1 MNYTNLQLDE
11 TALSIAKDLL
21 NELEC
26 DNGWFKMTAR
36 IAAQLDSLL
45 KESGYR
51 GTVVWFSDADLI
63 EHQIEY

>member
-21 NELEC
+21 SELEC

-36 IAAQLDSLL
+36 IAAQIDSLL
-45 KESGYR
+45 KENGYT
-51 GTVVWFSDADLI
+51 GTVVWFSDTDLI

>member
-1 MNYTNLQLDE
+1 MNYTNLQFDE
-11 TALSIAKDLL
+11 TALSIVKDLL
-21 NELEC
+21 SELEC

-36 IAAQLDSLL
+36 IAAQIDSLL
-45 KESGYR
+45 KENGYT

>member
-11 TALSIAKDLL
+11 AALSIAKNYLS
-21 NELEC
+21 ELEC

-36 IAAQLDSLL
+36 IAAQIDSIL
-45 KESGYR
+45 KENDYK

>member
-11 TALSIAKDLL
+11 TALSIAEDLL
-21 NELEC
+21 SELEC

-36 IAAQLDSLL
+36 IAAQIDSLL
-45 KESGYR
+45 KKNGYT

-63 EHQIEY
+63 EHQIDY

>member
-11 TALSIAKDLL
+11 TALSIAEDILS
-21 NELEC
+21 ELEC

-36 IAAQLDSLL
+36 IAAQIDSLL
-45 KESGYR
+45 KENGYT

-63 EHQIEY
+63 EHQIDY